1 MYPSARF
8 RLAASSFIYFMV
20 DRIKAL
26 LQQRQLSTTQFADLV
41 GVARP
46 IISHVL
52 SGRNKPSL
60 EVVQR
65 ILAAFPDLS
74 MAWLL
79 NGTGPML
86 NGGPLP
92 AAAATSEATTAPAAA
107 VASVNLLKAIQTPV
121 NESISTD
128 SGVTALT
135 QATVAPTPEVLSSAP
150 PMAAPDVLPTET
162 ALLPLLPIAPRPL
175 LQPAQR
181 FARAAAHAPARH
193 RAPLP
198 PVLNAIPGPPAL
210 LAPQS
215 SPAAPVV
222 QPLTT
227 PIADP
232 APAAAPVP
240 APGKAIRRIV
250 IFYQD
255 GSFSDFAPE

>member
-1 MYPSARF
+1 
-8 RLAASSFIYFMV
+8 MV

-65 ILAAFPDLS
+65 ILAAFPELS

-92 AAAATSEATTAPAAA
+92 AATATSEATTAPAAVP
-107 VASVNLLKAIQTPV
+107 VASVNLLKAIQIPV
-121 NESISTD
+121 NESVFTD
-128 SGVTALT
+128 LGVAAPT
-135 QATVAPTPEVLSSAP
+135 QATVTPTPELLSPAP
-150 PMAAPDVLPTET
+150 LTAARDVLPTVAT
-162 ALLPLLPIAPRPL
+162 LPPLPPTAPRPL

-193 RAPLP
+193 WAPLP
-198 PVLNAIPGPPAL
+198 PAPNAIPGPPAL
-210 LAPQS
+210 LAPQP
-215 SPAAPVV
+215 SPATPVV
-222 QPLTT
+222 QPITT

-232 APAAAPVP
+232 APAAAPVL
-240 APGKAIRRIV
+240 APSKAIRRIV